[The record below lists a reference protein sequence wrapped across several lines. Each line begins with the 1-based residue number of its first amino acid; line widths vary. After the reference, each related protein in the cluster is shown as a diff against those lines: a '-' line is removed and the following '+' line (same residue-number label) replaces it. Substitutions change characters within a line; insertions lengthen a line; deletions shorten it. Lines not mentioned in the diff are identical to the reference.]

1 MGSAQPGGVLVA
13 AAAAARAAA
22 ERTAPLGTAVSRSFL
37 EAVATEEARRVV
49 DSGMLGS
56 GGTKAAEVVEVGFG
70 CWWWWSKKAAEAVPV
85 WARVSVIVRCGA
97 IGMRDG
103 GGRGGA
109 WEKRYCGVGLTLA
122 L

>member
-1 MGSAQPGGVLVA
+1 MA

-70 CWWWWSKKAAEAVPV
+70 CWWWWWWSKKAAEAVPV
-85 WARVSVIVRCGA
+85 RARVSGIVRCGA

-103 GGRGGA
+103 GGRGGGA
-109 WEKRYCGVGLTLA
+109 WEKRYCGAGLTLA